1 MTPLKKSRSAKQ
13 KSPIKLN
20 LATNSS
26 IDYADDFMS
35 ELDIGSDPSDDIDEI
50 DENSVN
56 YQPQIVAGVLEDQAI
71 LNTKSK
77 NSFRFPALPKFP
89 KFPNLHI
96 KSTLLSLHKLNPF
109 YQSPQTKLDLKLQKQ
124 YLFQY
129 NREKARAMEAGM
141 ISCISENNREVL
153 VNDSH
158 TRIYFLSEIPDQF
171 DSSFILG
178 LLNSGL
184 PLNFSYHIEGT
195 DKANIIKS
203 LRVRG
208 SVLQAKQSERQKR
221 GSDLDPHIEKERDEL
236 EYLIDKLV
244 KGGQR
249 SFNLG
254 LNVTVSAPSLDKL
267 HEYCYQFE
275 NITKQL
281 ELIFQP
287 NTFRQK
293 ASLPSVMPLA
303 NNTVGEVTNLQTEAV
318 VEMFPFLSKNIQ
330 DNGGFYIGTSLTNRN
345 SLIIIDPFASHIH
358 NANIVILGTSGSGKS
373 VTSKSLLTKFTMR
386 QIQCVIL
393 DPEGEYT
400 SVTKQLGGENITFG
414 VDDFGVNR
422 GLNIFDLDFVSS
434 EARRNHIA
442 VLKNFFKFVIDERRY
457 SDSDLD
463 ALLTEFY
470 AAGDIGEGKSEKLAL
485 KKIKKSKTSQLTMQ
499 AFVALAKKHKLDFS
513 KDLLKLT
520 AGSLAGIFDSEERL
534 NFDNIVIN
542 FDLSKLGNEDLKVP
556 AMYLIGSIVDNLI
569 DRADKKRMVFIDE
582 AHLFLNRD
590 FTREFYIRLQKTARK
605 RRAGVV
611 SITQNAEDYREDNG
625 GKTILTQAETTFL
638 LKQHP
643 ASVNFLINHQ
653 IFDLHDNE
661 FKLLSNFE
669 VGECI
674 MFREKEH
681 MLIKVNPLKSEW
693 EFIQT

>member
-1 MTPLKKSRSAKQ
+1 MPPIKKV
-13 KSPIKLN
+13 KSKTPIKLK
-20 LATNSS
+20 LATVQPS
-26 IDYADDFMS
+26 DYQDDFV
-35 ELDIGSDPSDDIDEI
+35 IEI
-50 DENSVN
+50 DTTTTNPLPTN
-56 YQPQIVAGVLEDQAI
+56 KPGFKLPTFPTLPT
-71 LNTKSK
+71 LNLKSAFL
-77 NSFRFPALPKFP
+77 N
-89 KFPNLHI
+89 
-96 KSTLLSLHKLNPF
+96 LHKLNPF
-109 YQSPQTKLDLKLQKQ
+109 YQSPQAKLDKKLQAQ

-129 NREKARAMEAGM
+129 NREKARVMEASM
-141 ISCISENNREVL
+141 ISCIAENNREVM
-153 VNDSH
+153 VNDSYN
-158 TRIYFLSEIPDQF
+158 RIYFLSQIPDQF
-171 DSSFILG
+171 DSSFILE

-184 PLNFSYHIEGT
+184 PLSFSYHIEGN

-236 EYLIDKLV
+236 EHLIDNLV

-254 LNVTVSAPSLDKL
+254 LNVTVTAPSLEQLRD
-267 HEYCYQFE
+267 YCYQFE

-303 NNTVGEVTNLQTEAV
+303 HNTVGEVTNLQTEAV

-345 SLIIIDPFASHIH
+345 SLIIIDPFAAHIR
-358 NANIVILGTSGSGKS
+358 NANMVILGTSGSGKS

-386 QIQCVIL
+386 QIQSIIL

-400 SVTKQLGGENITFG
+400 SVTKQLGGQNITFG
-414 VDDFGVNR
+414 ADELGVNR
-422 GLNIFDLDFVSS
+422 GLNIFDLDFVSP

-442 VLKNFFKFVIDERRY
+442 VLKNFFKFVIDPKRY

-470 AAGDIGEGKSEKLAL
+470 AGGEDNYLDEKLVGIEGL
-485 KKIKKSKTSQLTMQ
+485 ENDKKTKIKAKKKVVNLVSTIDSVTTSESFKSPKPNLTMQ
-499 AFVALAKKHKLDFS
+499 AFVTLAKKQQLDFA

-520 AGSLAGIFDSEERL
+520 AGSLAGIFDSKERL
-534 NFDNIVIN
+534 NFDNLVIN

-569 DRADKKRMVFIDE
+569 DRADKKRMIFIDE
-582 AHLFLNRD
+582 AHLFLGRD

-625 GKTILTQAETTFL
+625 GKTILTQAETTIL

-653 IFDLHDNE
+653 IFDLHDQE

-669 VGECI
+669 VGEGI

-681 MLIKVNPLKSEW
+681 MLIKVSPLESEW
-693 EFIQT
+693 AFIQT